1 MNEQVLEQNENK
13 VLHAAPFRRV
23 QPKTGMFG
31 IPEIIGIAFS
41 GLLVLIVVLSY
52 FYFLTPAHARLK
64 KAKDERVALD
74 KSIDSLKKSVNENE
88 SAAIQIAARRN
99 SIADFERNFL
109 RQENLG
115 RMSLY
120 EDLNQAIRRNALRNT
135 DGPTYTAL
143 DPLDPNAPKTQAN
156 KGGIARF
163 QSLFPGVS
171 VSVTVEGSY
180 LNLRRFIRDVEAS
193 GQFVIINA
201 VQLEGQEKSGGEI
214 ASNPDGGMGNQNPS
228 SQKKSS
234 VSLRLDMAVYF
245 QRSVAAGQS
254 KL

>member
-1 MNEQVLEQNENK
+1 MSEQVLEQNEKK
-13 VLHAAPFRRV
+13 VLYATPVRRV
-23 QPKTGMFG
+23 QPKTGMIG
-31 IPEIIGIAFS
+31 IPEIVGLILS
-41 GLLVLIVVLSY
+41 GLLIFLATLSY
-52 FYFLTPAHARLK
+52 FYFLMPANARLK
-64 KAKDERVALD
+64 RAKDEKITLD
-74 KSIDSLKKSVNENE
+74 KSIENLKKSVNDKE
-88 SAAIQIAARRN
+88 STAIQIAARQN
-99 SIADFERNFL
+99 SIINFERNAL
-109 RQENLG
+109 RQQKLG
-115 RMSLY
+115 QMSLY
-120 EDLNQAIRRNALRNT
+120 EELNQAIHRNALRNT

-180 LNLRRFIRDVEAS
+180 INLRRFIRDVEAS

-201 VQLEGQEKSGGEI
+201 VQLEGQEKSGNET
-214 ASNPDGGMGNQNPS
+214 ASNPDDRMDNPNAP

-245 QRSVAAGQS
+245 QREASAGEQ
-254 KL
+254 